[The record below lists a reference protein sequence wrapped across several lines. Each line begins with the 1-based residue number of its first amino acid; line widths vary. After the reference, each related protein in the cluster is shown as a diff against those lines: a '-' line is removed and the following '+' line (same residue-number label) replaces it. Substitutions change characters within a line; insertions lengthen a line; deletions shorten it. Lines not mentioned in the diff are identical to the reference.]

1 MKTKLDIMNVIYN
14 LNTTTKASI
23 NANFEDVTYD
33 VRQHRDLLDLDNNL
47 SSDILYHTELDEY
60 ENRIKLNITT

>member
-23 NANFEDVTYD
+23 NANFEGVTYD
-33 VRQHRDLLDLDNNL
+33 VRQHKSLLDLDNNL

-60 ENRIKLNITT
+60 ENRIELNITT